1 MISSIALVFDP
12 DHTIPNGP
20 IMTSE
25 RLLQWRTP
33 KPKRRA
39 VELMHDLAEKVPT
52 TSQYVGLVNYGGTSI
67 LSPTTVEPA
76 STTAENAVT
85 SAILAL
91 SYKQPN

>member
-39 VELMHDLAEKVPT
+39 VELMHDLAEKVPNFT
-52 TSQYVGLVNYGGTSI
+52 IHWARQLWWYQYSVANHGGTRFDHG
-67 LSPTTVEPA
+67 
-76 STTAENAVT
+76 
-85 SAILAL
+85 
-91 SYKQPN
+91 